1 LVHELAHAL
10 VAVERDADAGD
21 VALDYAEEALVVES
35 VTYTVVGA
43 LGLRVDDYAIPYLAS
58 GSEDTDLAVIEQ
70 AAGLIDRLA
79 RRIEDSALGAA
90 PSQAHADTGD

>member
-1 LVHELAHAL
+1 MP
-10 VAVERDADAGD
+10 ADGA
-21 VALDYAEEALVVES
+21 S
-35 VTYTVVGA
+35 YTVAGA

-58 GSEDTDLAVIEQ
+58 WSQDTDLAVIEQ

-79 RRIEDSALGAA
+79 KRIEDGALGAA